1 MFSFILWLVI
11 IGCLVVF
18 GFIVARHWHQLL
30 ASDQSFSGLSQQ
42 TEVKK
47 RILEQRLERHL
58 IVQGNKIIIFI
69 KPFLHFTASS
79 AKKFFKFIVLA
90 EQKYKAKLLKQ
101 NFSKKIDQQQF
112 LHQKLK
118 EALKLQTEKKY
129 SDAEK
134 KYIDILTVDDRNV
147 SAYWGLGKLYAEQED
162 YDQAQETLKYLL
174 KLQPGHNQARK
185 LLAQVA
191 GQRGDLILAK
201 KCLELLIL
209 SEPKDISCYLSLA
222 AAEMG
227 LESPINAQVTLQ
239 KGLLIEPN
247 NTRLLDFL
255 IEVSIFIG
263 DIETAVETLKT
274 LQFVNPENAK
284 IEEYRKKINEV

>member
-1 MFSFILWLVI
+1 MFSTILWLI
-11 IGCLVVF
+11 IIVCLVIF
-18 GFIVARHWHQLL
+18 GFIIARHWHQLL
-30 ASDQSFSGLSQQ
+30 ASTANLPIQKQ

-58 IVQGNKIIIFI
+58 IVQGNKLIIFL
-69 KPFLHFTASS
+69 KPFAHFLVSLT
-79 AKKFFKFIVLA
+79 KKGIKAIVAA

-118 EALKLQTEKKY
+118 EALKLQTDKKFG
-129 SDAEK
+129 DAEK
-134 KYIDILTVDDRNV
+134 KYIEILTVDDKNI

-191 GQRGDLILAK
+191 AERGDLLLAK
-201 KCLELLIL
+201 KCLEILIQ
-209 SEPKDISCYLSLA
+209 SDAKDISCYLSLA

-227 LESPINAQVTLQ
+227 LENPTGAQTWLQ
-239 KGLLIEPN
+239 KGLLIEAN

-255 IEVSIFIG
+255 IEVSILIG
-263 DIETAVETLKT
+263 DIDTATETLRT
-274 LQFVNPENAK
+274 LQMVNPENAK
-284 IEEYRKKINEV
+284 IEEYRKKINEI